1 MPGSRQRLAAHAAS
15 GPALAHSLLALH
27 LLELIFWGS
36 ISPQQAQKLAKCGCD
51 DIEAAGGES
60 LIHLQQMAAIGS
72 FGKFPNNMNRDL
84 QGLLHAPKL
93 PTSSVHSA
101 AMSSYIGA
109 WIAPMC
115 KYQRK
120 GVRPGSCPTHRKR
133 HRRAQSPAARMGRCF
148 CAECIAA
155 TVSTLHCHHQ

>member
-15 GPALAHSLLALH
+15 QPALAHSLLALH

-51 DIEAAGGES
+51 DIDAAGGEP

-72 FGKFPNNMNRDL
+72 SGKFPNNMDRDL

-93 PTSSVHSA
+93 PISSVQIPMKANSVRGWEYQNMSFIDPHA
-101 AMSSYIGA
+101 AFAALYDD
-109 WIAPMC
+109 
-115 KYQRK
+115 KD
-120 GVRPGSCPTHRKR
+120 T
-133 HRRAQSPAARMGRCF
+133 PA
-148 CAECIAA
+148 
-155 TVSTLHCHHQ
+155 